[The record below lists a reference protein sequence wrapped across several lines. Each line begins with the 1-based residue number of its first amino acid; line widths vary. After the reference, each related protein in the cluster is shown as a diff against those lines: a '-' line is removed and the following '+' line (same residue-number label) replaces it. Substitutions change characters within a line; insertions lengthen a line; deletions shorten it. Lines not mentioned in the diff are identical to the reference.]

1 MKWGPGNRNRDPMGT
16 PKLKKGPHED
26 PVPQMGTHV
35 ATVVT
40 TTGYDPKT
48 LLVLKVVSL
57 LLVLIFNFL
66 EGIIHLP
73 IFFILVNVV
82 QPFTEISIFPEIIQ
96 LHSSNRSY

>member
-1 MKWGPGNRNRDPMGT
+1 
-16 PKLKKGPHED
+16 
-26 PVPQMGTHV
+26 MGTHV

-48 LLVLKVVSL
+48 LLVLKVVSLILVLKVVSL